1 MRVPAKA
8 APFFAAPEPRLKVQ
22 IWVQAQIRLC
32 DVNLIQAVVVRRG
45 DADAGAVVMRLI
57 RGVQKSVLLRRQIQ
71 ADGTSKWEPAGG
83 AGELDDAAAEA
94 YLAREIKRDPD
105 LWIVEVDDPKGRYW
119 PDKAITP

>member
-1 MRVPAKA
+1 MKATAKPV
-8 APFFAAPEPRLKVQ
+8 PFFAAPEPRLKVK

-57 RGVQKSVLLRRQIQ
+57 RGVQRSLLLRRQIQ
-71 ADGTSKWEPAGG
+71 ADGTSKWEAAGG
-83 AGELDDAAAEA
+83 GGELDDAAAEA

-119 PDKAITP
+119 PDKPIAP